1 MFKME
6 FRIAGISDAD
16 KVAELLVDNFN
27 IGSTEEA
34 REAFMR
40 EKSTDT
46 FIIAEEGD
54 KVVGFVSWVMAGLPK
69 HQLVKIRRIAI
80 LGGPKMDDISEG
92 LLEAAIQDV
101 DKYYKKMGLKIRK
114 IYAMVHASNKGLQDF
129 YKKMGFIEEAKLKDH
144 YYKGM
149 GEVFLSMFFE

>member
-1 MFKME
+1 ME
-6 FRIAGISDAD
+6 FRIAGMSDAD
-16 KVAELLVDNFN
+16 KVAELLVENFN
-27 IGSTEEA
+27 IGSLEEA

-46 FIIAEEGD
+46 FIVAEEGD
-54 KVVGFVSWVMAGLPK
+54 KIVGFVSWAMAGLPK

-80 LGGPKMDDISEG
+80 LAGPQLDEISEG
-92 LLEAAIQDV
+92 LLQAVIQDV
-101 DKYYKKMGLKIRK
+101 DQYYKKLGLKIRK
-114 IYAMVHASNKGLQDF
+114 IYAMVHATNKRLQDF

-149 GEVFLSMFFE
+149 EEVFLSMFFE